1 MPGTTESM
9 RAQHDLGCRGRSG
22 DRNQSGRHAGPQSV
36 KARPGIALPQPGGE
50 SGKLGDRKLQG
61 DVGLGVLDSE
71 GRHRARL
78 GAFVGGVGA
87 ARAPRWSPFLE
98 ARNSRDFDM
107 MAAALIPHLTP
118 QKSFC
123 VEISRERDCAKLVT
137 DDAAELRAQL
147 QAVTG
152 ERVAALNAVEGEI
165 AKRVVGLRDGR
176 EPGEARTRDGGP
188 GAEIGKARAPRIV
201 DHDLGL

>member
-1 MPGTTESM
+1 M
-9 RAQHDLGCRGRSG
+9 
-22 DRNQSGRHAGPQSV
+22 
-36 KARPGIALPQPGGE
+36 
-50 SGKLGDRKLQG
+50 GDRKFQG
-61 DVGLGVLDSE
+61 DVGLGVLDPE

-78 GAFVGGVGA
+78 GAFAGGVAA
-87 ARAPRWSPFLE
+87 ARAPRWSPLLE
-98 ARNSRDFDM
+98 ARNPCDFDM
-107 MAAALIPHLTP
+107 MAAALIPHPIT

-123 VEISRERDCAKLVT
+123 VEISRARNRAKLVT
-137 DDAAELRAQL
+137 DDAAELWAQI
-147 QAVTG
+147 QAVIG
-152 ERVAALNAVEGEI
+152 ERVAALNAVEGEV